1 MPVQSDTIP
10 LINVYFTLC
19 MGFSLSAMIW
29 FSVMNLLREHK
40 KVPKFFRFIVLNYI
54 CYIMCVK
61 TFKIKKRAKSCC
73 CTNTN
78 DTPVKGRRYLLD
90 FEKKQKFFLSKLIFF
105 FIKWRKRL
113 TRLKQ
118 AKNLILY
125 H

>member
-61 TFKIKKRAKSCC
+61 TFKIKKQAKSCC
-73 CTNTN
+73 CANTN
-78 DTPVKGRRYLLD
+78 DTPVKGKNEMK
-90 FEKKQKFFLSKLIFF
+90 FCNKKYFLIKLIFF
-105 FIKWRKRL
+105 FFKWQKRL
-113 TRLKQ
+113 IRPRI